1 MRKLS
6 IAIVIVVIA
15 AAAAVL
21 FRFQSPHS
29 ATIYRSGSRIVARST
44 PLYLRVPGAA
54 QCSVPTIGDR
64 LAFEGDIPR
73 DDIGQVAAAYAA
85 LFVAARGGALG
96 LFTAIARLRAVH
108 ERIAPALEA
117 RGLALLA
124 QHVDAMSTFNGPTT
138 VAVSATA
145 PFEIVE

>member
-73 DDIGQVAAAYAA
+73 DDITVHVGFAYT
-85 LFVAARGGALG
+85 VPPSVPARWPDGDWCTSLG
-96 LFTAIARLRAVH
+96 RRIRIQPVRVLDLLDHRREAGDRIATAIERDLRGDGV
-108 ERIAPALEA
+108 R
-117 RGLALLA
+117 
-124 QHVDAMSTFNGPTT
+124 
-138 VAVSATA
+138 
-145 PFEIVE
+145 